1 MGYLTVQGNLLTYE
15 EYKDHCEKYKI
26 HGLREFLEV
35 YNAHKDV
42 YKKLEDLKWGE
53 EMEYTLF
60 YFDVGAQKLY
70 LTNQGFKMIEEFNEL
85 YKDSDV

>member
-1 MGYLTVQGNLLTYE
+1 MGYLTIQGKLLTYE
-15 EYKDHCEKYKI
+15 EYKEQIETYKV

-42 YKKLEDLKWGE
+42 KKELKDLKWGE

-60 YFDVGAQKLY
+60 YFDVSSQKLC
-70 LTNQGFKMIEEFNEL
+70 LTNQGFKMIEEFNEM
-85 YKDSDV
+85 